1 MKVLLSS
8 SNASFSSTSRF
19 SLCSTQFTRGC
30 IAHSSQVRVKCAMAT
45 VSILATCRSRAYLSH
60 NAPGSMY
67 RFPLGRNLAHL
78 LHKAQDLWIE
88 APMQP
93 LQSHL
98 HFFWKHC
105 FTWEYVI
112 MQPHSGLPVFS
123 KMYFPAAEQVS
134 LVVLCCFSSV
144 LFCKLEAEPNQH
156 KDVSSPSWCTIRG

>member
-8 SNASFSSTSRF
+8 SNASFSSTSLF
-19 SLCSTQFTRGC
+19 SLCSTQFSRGC

-45 VSILATCRSRAYLSH
+45 VSILATCSSRAYLSH

-98 HFFWKHC
+98 QFFWKHC
-105 FTWEYVI
+105 FTWDYAASFWA
-112 MQPHSGLPVFS
+112 PCFS
-123 KMYFPAAEQVS
+123 KMPFPAAELVS
-134 LVVLCCFSSV
+134 LVVICCFSSV

-156 KDVSSPSWCTIRG
+156 KDVFPPSWCTISG